1 MFEKLGEHRRCS
13 HRSWARRAMVITV
26 GCVVAAAFA
35 GSARAAGPSFLP
47 ATGSPFTVGQ
57 EPHSISTADFNRDGK
72 LDVAT
77 ANISSDSVS
86 ILLGNGAGGFAPA
99 ASVPVG
105 DQPHSLAVGDF
116 NRDLKL
122 DLAVA
127 NSEDDSISVLL
138 GDGSGGFRE
147 AAGSPVPADDG
158 AWYLATGDFNGDTSS
173 TSPSRTW
180 APVPSA
186 LGKRVSIFL
195 GDGRGGFAE
204 APGSPLTA
212 GLVPYGIAVAD
223 LNRDG
228 KPDLA
233 VAGQFGGTVSIFL
246 GNGAG
251 GFSEAAGSPI
261 SLGRANSWIAA
272 GDVDRDGKLD
282 LVVANQGARNDT
294 AAHDITV
301 LLGDGTGRFAEAAT
315 SPVDSG
321 GQGTTALVLADL
333 DGDGRLDIAATNV
346 FASAG
351 QHSVSV
357 LRGDGH
363 AGFTAAAGSPIA
375 VGTQPFALA
384 LGDLNRDAKPDLAVA
399 NTGSNTVSVLLNT
412 SPSAREL
419 LAPLRAEVAGAPI
432 GVALKRELLVDL
444 AVADAALLFAL
455 TRPIACVALREFSA
469 DVARNAGSQGLSTTT
484 AASWVARAAE
494 IADAA
499 GCSP

>member
-77 ANISSDSVS
+77 ANISFGQRLHPARKRRGWVRLCSLCSGRRPAALAGRRRLQSRSQARPRGREQRGRLD
-86 ILLGNGAGGFAPA
+86 LGAPRRRQRRIPRGGRLAGAGGRR
-99 ASVPVG
+99 
-105 DQPHSLAVGDF
+105 SLV
-116 NRDLKL
+116 
-122 DLAVA
+122 LARY
-127 NSEDDSISVLL
+127 
-138 GDGSGGFRE
+138 G
-147 AAGSPVPADDG
+147 
-158 AWYLATGDFNGDTSS
+158 GDFNGDHKS
-173 TSPSRTW
+173 TSPLERGYRSVRM
-180 APVPSA
+180 
-186 LGKRVSIFL
+186 
-195 GDGRGGFAE
+195 GRGSRSSSATAEGGFSRHRDRR
-204 APGSPLTA
+204 SPR
-212 GLVPYGIAVAD
+212 LVPYGIAVAD

-228 KPDLA
+228 KLDLA

-261 SLGRANSWIAA
+261 RAGETGSPQVTL
-272 GDVDRDGKLD
+272 DCDGKLD

-294 AAHDITV
+294 AADDITG

-346 FASAG
+346 FAL
-351 QHSVSV
+351 VS
-357 LRGDGH
+357 LSLSLSS
-363 AGFTAAAGSPIA
+363 GSPSTASGPAGRRARRVHGSARRRWSGYPA
-375 VGTQPFALA
+375 VCARP
-384 LGDLNRDAKPDLAVA
+384 GDLNRDASLIWP
-399 NTGSNTVSVLLNT
+399 
-412 SPSAREL
+412 SPTRARTASAPPKHDISARGKPCLHRFVPRSQERQS
-419 LAPLRAEVAGAPI
+419 AWPSSGAAGRPRGRRQRSSSVPI
-432 GVALKRELLVDL
+432 D
-444 AVADAALLFAL
+444 
-455 TRPIACVALREFSA
+455 SA
-469 DVARNAGSQGLSTTT
+469 DRLRSSA
-484 AASWVARAAE
+484 
-494 IADAA
+494 
-499 GCSP
+499 